1 MQVIKLKKD
10 IGLIKNICIG
20 FLVLYTTITSAQNK
34 SDIDSLYQV
43 NNFLLDIRSTVNV
56 KDWNSVKQHE
66 KVALLLYE
74 KAKEYEK
81 QFPKWLKSVIP
92 EDNWHSTKMK
102 RQFTLIL
109 QTLALYKSDLK
120 TFQKKLPTN
129 QEDLEF
135 LNNSIPKLVDAIY
148 QYCKLAEE
156 ERLKK
161 IH

>member
-1 MQVIKLKKD
+1 MIKS
-10 IGLIKNICIG
+10 IYIG
-20 FLVLYTTITSAQNK
+20 FLVLFTTITFAQNK

-43 NNFLLDIRSTVNV
+43 KNYLLDIRSTVNV
-56 KDWNSVKQHE
+56 KDWNGAQQLIKVEQLIE
-66 KVALLLYE
+66 KGKSYE
-74 KAKEYEK
+74 T
-81 QFPKWLKSVIP
+81 QFPLWLKTVIR
-92 EDNWHSTKMK
+92 EDSWHSTEMK

-120 TFQKKLPTN
+120 TFQNKRPTN

-135 LNNSIPKLVDAIY
+135 LNNSIPKLVDTIY
-148 QYCKLAEE
+148 YYCKLAEE

>member
-1 MQVIKLKKD
+1 MIKK
-10 IGLIKNICIG
+10 ISMS
-20 FLVLYTTITSAQNK
+20 FFVLFTSIAFAQNK

-66 KVALLLYE
+66 KVALLYE

-120 TFQKKLPTN
+120 TLQKKLPTN